1 MYTHTHTDTHKHNT
15 RDMILLSI
23 LSNADE
29 SFGDNSDLDL
39 LWEILNHLDAIKA
52 QRQTEEMPQTDN
64 ETSVPTDS
72 HEIDQGVGN
81 PMNRGSLDSNY
92 SPTEE
97 AIEEGNNNGPQPKEG
112 PASNGSLDSSIP
124 PTEDAIDTGNDN
136 GEGPVNSGIPPTED
150 AIDTGNDDGEG
161 PANSGSLDSSI
172 SPTEDTSLL
181 QTGQSKED
189 AIDVGK
195 ERVTKQRVDNY
206 WKKELELRESDKKQ
220 ILEGKWLNDKHI
232 NAVNNLL
239 QKQHPKVNGL
249 QDPLLLYER
258 QQWRSSCDNFVQI
271 ICVARQHFVCASNIN
286 CPPGVVD
293 VYDSLPSYS
302 VKSSTLRKQLATIVR
317 TEKPAFQVRHIAV
330 QRQSGTTDCGL
341 FSIAFAQAL
350 CAGVDPHLQA
360 LDQQKMREHLYLCFE
375 EGEIL
380 PFPLAQRSRRL
391 TRKRII
397 HSSSIK
403 VYCKCRLPWNKQDD
417 QGTLTQ
423 CNRCKEWFHKQCE
436 NIGQDV
442 LDIPQYVWLCSTC
455 TKAQ

>member
-1 MYTHTHTDTHKHNT
+1 M
-15 RDMILLSI
+15 LSI

-52 QRQTEEMPQTDN
+52 QRQAEEMPQTDN

-92 SPTEE
+92 SPTE

-112 PASNGSLDSSIP
+112 PANSGSLDSSIP

-136 GEGPVNSGIPPTED
+136 
-150 AIDTGNDDGEG
+150 GEG

-181 QTGQSKED
+181 QTGQTKED

-249 QDPLLLYER
+249 QDLLLLYER

-302 VKSSTLRKQLATIVR
+302 VKSSTLRKQLAAIVR
-317 TEKPAFQVRHIAV
+317 TDKPAFEVRHIAV

-360 LDQQKMREHLYLCFE
+360 FDQQKMREHLYLCFE

-436 NIGQDV
+436 NIDQDV

-455 TKAQ
+455 NKAQ

>member
-1 MYTHTHTDTHKHNT
+1 MHAQTQRHTHKHNT
-15 RDMILLSI
+15 GDMILLSI
-23 LSNADE
+23 LYNADE

-39 LWEILNHLDAIKA
+39 LWEILNHLDTIKA
-52 QRQTEEMPQTDN
+52 QRQAEEMPQTDN
-64 ETSVPTDS
+64 EISVPTDS
-72 HEIDQGVGN
+72 YEIDQG
-81 PMNRGSLDSNY
+81 LDSNY

-97 AIEEGNNNGPQPKEG
+97 AIDVGNNNDPQPKEG
-112 PASNGSLDSSIP
+112 P
-124 PTEDAIDTGNDN
+124 
-136 GEGPVNSGIPPTED
+136 V
-150 AIDTGNDDGEG
+150 
-161 PANSGSLDSSI
+161 NSGSLDSSI
-172 SPTEDTSLL
+172 SPTEDASLL
-181 QTGQSKED
+181 QTGQTKED

-195 ERVTKQRVDNY
+195 ERVTKQKVDNY
-206 WKKELELRESDKKQ
+206 WKSELELRESDKKQ

-239 QKQHPKVNGL
+239 QKQHPNVNGL

-302 VKSSTLRKQLATIVR
+302 VKSSTLRKQLAAIVR
-317 TEKPAFQVRHIAV
+317 TDKSAFQVRHIAV

-350 CAGVDPHLQA
+350 CAGVDPYLQA
-360 LDQQKMREHLYLCFE
+360 FDQHKMREHLYLCFE

-397 HSSSIK
+397 HSSSIQ

-455 TKAQ
+455 NKAQ

>member
-1 MYTHTHTDTHKHNT
+1 M
-15 RDMILLSI
+15 LSI

-52 QRQTEEMPQTDN
+52 QRQAEEMPQTDN

-92 SPTEE
+92 SPTE

-112 PASNGSLDSSIP
+112 PANSGSLDSSIP

-136 GEGPVNSGIPPTED
+136 
-150 AIDTGNDDGEG
+150 GEG

-181 QTGQSKED
+181 QTGQTKED

-302 VKSSTLRKQLATIVR
+302 VKSSTLRKQLAAIVR
-317 TEKPAFQVRHIAV
+317 TDKPAFQVRHIAV

-360 LDQQKMREHLYLCFE
+360 FDQQKMREHLYLCFE

-397 HSSSIK
+397 HM
-403 VYCKCRLPWNKQDD
+403 
-417 QGTLTQ
+417 
-423 CNRCKEWFHKQCE
+423 
-436 NIGQDV
+436 
-442 LDIPQYVWLCSTC
+442 
-455 TKAQ
+455 

>member
-1 MYTHTHTDTHKHNT
+1 MHAQTQKHTHKHNT
-15 RDMILLSI
+15 GDMILLSI
-23 LSNADE
+23 LYNADE

-39 LWEILNHLDAIKA
+39 LWEILNHLDTIKA
-52 QRQTEEMPQTDN
+52 QRQAEEMPQTDN
-64 ETSVPTDS
+64 EISVPTDS
-72 HEIDQGVGN
+72 YEIDQG
-81 PMNRGSLDSNY
+81 LDSNY

-97 AIEEGNNNGPQPKEG
+97 AIDVGNNNDPQPK
-112 PASNGSLDSSIP
+112 
-124 PTEDAIDTGNDN
+124 
-136 GEGPVNSGIPPTED
+136 
-150 AIDTGNDDGEG
+150 EG

-172 SPTEDTSLL
+172 SPTEDASLL
-181 QTGQSKED
+181 QTGQTKED

-195 ERVTKQRVDNY
+195 ERVTKQKVDNY

-239 QKQHPKVNGL
+239 QKQHPNVNGL

-302 VKSSTLRKQLATIVR
+302 VKSSTLRKQLAAIVR
-317 TEKPAFQVRHIAV
+317 TDKSAFQVRHIAV

-350 CAGVDPHLQA
+350 CAGVDPYLQA
-360 LDQQKMREHLYLCFE
+360 FDQHKMREHLYLCFE

-397 HSSSIK
+397 HSSSIQ

-455 TKAQ
+455 NKAQ